1 MRDVA
6 TWSSL
11 SQEQRDDRTGALHEN
26 ERTVTGSL
34 QLANETMSM
43 LCYLTSNNTIA
54 ACFANSSLCGSL
66 AAMLLDLLRKLAGR
80 RGIELKVDAPEK
92 YHFRPKIMLVE
103 TVRTFLHMES
113 EVLFLRAAASDGHY
127 TKAGG
132 EVYVVVVFIP
142 SILYQDTHFY
152 NNTDT
157 SRGQSRYFALIILW
171 KVMRSRDFNKSH

>member
-43 LCYLTSNNTIA
+43 LCYLTSNKTIA

-113 EVLFLRAAASDGHY
+113 EVLFLRAVASDGHY

-132 EVYVVVVFIP
+132 EVYVVYSTKKIYHRNQHTRF
-142 SILYQDTHFY
+142 SIQILQEDNQDT
-152 NNTDT
+152 
-157 SRGQSRYFALIILW
+157 SLS
-171 KVMRSRDFNKSH
+171 